1 VFDLIKNFIYAVFL
15 VLLAYAFEMSPE
27 TAQLKD
33 FLALLHSDQAHLR
46 VFMLTGALT
55 LLNNSFWIGSSISN
69 TRCFVSSSP
78 VHGFTSGSA
87 IKKSDAQGTAAP
99 K

>member
-1 VFDLIKNFIYAVFL
+1 MFDIIKNFIYAVFL
-15 VLLAYAFEMSPE
+15 VVLAYAFEMTPD

-33 FLALLHSDQAHLR
+33 FLALLHNDQAHLR
-46 VFMLTGALT
+46 VFMVTVALT

-69 TRCFVSSSP
+69 NRCFVSSTP
-78 VHGFTSGSA
+78 VHGFSGA
-87 IKKSDAQGTAAP
+87 TMKKSDAQETVAP